1 MPTDVTLAYGTDSAN
16 QVLDLYTPGAGGPW
30 PLVVAIHGGAFMMG
44 DRRRELIHLPALLA
58 AGYAVAS
65 VEYRFSGEALFPAA
79 VRDVKQATA
88 YLRAHAAELNLD
100 PSFFAAW
107 GRSAG
112 GHLSAMLG
120 VTSGQATEFDGTGSD
135 GTASDGAGSDGAGS
149 DGAGSDGAGSDGTG
163 GDSSVQAVVDWYGP
177 SDFLVMDAQ
186 FIAGPPT
193 GDAPPVQNH
202 DDPLSPESRWV
213 GGPIQELPEVA
224 ARANPIAYLTEAG
237 TPLPPFFL
245 AAGTSDHLVPYQQ
258 TLILADALR
267 AHGTAVELHIL
278 ADARHADQR
287 FESELTEPAIDWL
300 EQVRKAR

>member
-1 MPTDVTLAYGTDSAN
+1 MSSDVTLAYGTDSPN
-16 QVLDLYTPGAGGPW
+16 QVLDLYLPGGSGPW
-30 PLVVAIHGGAFMMG
+30 PLVVAIHGGAFMHG
-44 DRRRELIHLPALLA
+44 DRRRELGHLPALRD

-79 VRDVKQATA
+79 VIDVKQATA

-120 VTSGQATEFDGTGSD
+120 VTSGQATEFDGPGF
-135 GTASDGAGSDGAGS
+135 DGAGFD
-149 DGAGSDGAGSDGTG
+149 G
-163 GDSSVQAVVDWYGP
+163 GDSAVQAVVDWYGP

-193 GDAPPVQNH
+193 GEVPPVQNH
-202 DDPLSPESRWV
+202 DDPGSPESRWV
-213 GGPIQELPEVA
+213 GGPIQELPEVT
-224 ARANPIAYLTEAG
+224 ARANPITYITGAG
-237 TPLPPFFL
+237 NPLPPFFL
-245 AAGTSDHLVPYQQ
+245 AAGTSDHRVPNQQ

-267 AHGTAVELHIL
+267 AHGTPVELHIL
-278 ADARHADQR
+278 PDARHGDQR
-287 FESELTEPAIDWL
+287 FEAELTPPAIEWL
-300 EQVRKAR
+300 EGLRKTL

>member
-1 MPTDVTLAYGTDSAN
+1 VTRPDGPGLSPAATTLAYGTDSPN
-16 QVLDLYTPGAGGPW
+16 QVLDLYVPDAAGPW

-79 VRDVKQATA
+79 VLDVKQATA

-100 PSFFAAW
+100 PAFFAAW

-120 VTSGQATEFDGTGSD
+120 VTSGRATEFDRP
-135 GTASDGAGSDGAGS
+135 
-149 DGAGSDGAGSDGTG
+149 G

-186 FIAGPPT
+186 FIAGPPA
-193 GDAPPVQNH
+193 GDGPPVQNH
-202 DDPLSPESRWV
+202 DEPGSPESRWI
-213 GGPIQELPEVA
+213 GGPIQELPEA
-224 ARANPIAYLTEAG
+224 TARANPITYITGAG
-237 TPLPPFFL
+237 TTLPPFFL
-245 AAGTSDHLVPYQQ
+245 AAGTSDHLVPHQQ

-267 AHGTAVELHIL
+267 AHGTPAELHIL
-278 ADARHADQR
+278 RDARHGDQR
-287 FESELTEPAIDWL
+287 FESELTGPAVDWL
-300 EQVRKAR
+300 EQLRKARQPAACPSRT

>member
-1 MPTDVTLAYGTDSAN
+1 MSSEKRHNERGAAPAATLAYGTDSPN
-16 QVLDLYTPGAGGPW
+16 QVLDLYAPAGGGPW

-44 DRRRELIHLPALLA
+44 DRRRELGHLPALLER
-58 AGYAVAS
+58 GYAVAS

-79 VRDVKQATA
+79 VTDVKQATT
-88 YLRAHAAELNLD
+88 YLRACAAELNLD

-120 VTSGQATEFDGTGSD
+120 VTSGQASEFDG
-135 GTASDGAGSDGAGS
+135 A
-149 DGAGSDGAGSDGTG
+149 G

-177 SDFLVMDAQ
+177 SDFLQMDAQ
-186 FIAGPPT
+186 FIAGPPA
-193 GDAPPVQNH
+193 GDVPPVQNH

-224 ARANPIAYLTEAG
+224 ARANPIAYITGAG

-258 TLILADALR
+258 SLILADALR
-267 AHGTAVELHIL
+267 AHGTPVQLHIL
-278 ADARHADQR
+278 DGARHADQR
-287 FESELTEPAIDWL
+287 FESELTQQAIDWL
-300 EQVRKAR
+300 ERLRQDTPAAPVS

>member
-1 MPTDVTLAYGTDSAN
+1 MPSDATLAYGTDSPN
-16 QVLDLYTPGAGGPW
+16 QVLDLYVPAGSGPW

-44 DRRRELIHLPALLA
+44 DRRRELAHLPALLA
-58 AGYAVAS
+58 AGYAVAA

-79 VRDVKQATA
+79 VLDVKQATA

-120 VTSGQATEFDGTGSD
+120 VTSGQATEFDGPD
-135 GTASDGAGSDGAGS
+135 
-149 DGAGSDGAGSDGTG
+149 

-177 SDFLVMDAQ
+177 SDFLQMDAQ

-193 GDAPPVQNH
+193 GDVPPVQNH
-202 DDPLSPESRWV
+202 DDAGSPESRWV
-213 GGPIQELPEVA
+213 GGPIQELPEVS
-224 ARANPIAYLTEAG
+224 ARANPISYITGAG
-237 TPLPPFFL
+237 VSLPPFFL

-258 TLILADALR
+258 TLVLADALR
-267 AHGTAVELHIL
+267 AHGTPVVPHIL
-278 ADARHADQR
+278 ADARHGDQR
-287 FESELTEPAIDWL
+287 FESELTGPAIDWL
-300 EQVRKAR
+300 EGLRKEPA

>member
-1 MPTDVTLAYGTDSAN
+1 MPTDVTLAYGTDSPN
-16 QVLDLYTPGAGGPW
+16 QVLDLYAPAGSGPW
-30 PLVVAIHGGAFMMG
+30 PLVVAIHGGAFMHG
-44 DRRRELIHLPALLA
+44 DRRRELGHLPALRD

-79 VRDVKQATA
+79 VLDVKQATA

-120 VTSGQATEFDGTGSD
+120 VTSGRATEFDGTGL
-135 GTASDGAGSDGAGS
+135 AGPGLAGP
-149 DGAGSDGAGSDGTG
+149 GLAGPG

-186 FIAGPPT
+186 FTAGPPD
-193 GDAPPVQNH
+193 GDTPPPQNH

-213 GGPIQELPEVA
+213 GGPIQELPEVS
-224 ARANPIAYLTEAG
+224 ARANPITYITGAG
-237 TPLPPFFL
+237 NPLPPFFL
-245 AAGTSDHLVPYQQ
+245 AAGTSDHLVPHQQ

-267 AHGTAVELHIL
+267 AHGTPVELHIL
-278 ADARHADQR
+278 PGARHADPR
-287 FESELTEPAIDWL
+287 FESELTGPAVDWL
-300 EQVRKAR
+300 EQLRKDT